1 MALRRFDELVTGGT
15 ISVQVIVLRERIDPA
30 DLGRAI
36 QLVFLAPDIV
46 ESILAVRQPVEL
58 TPRCH
63 KRIGTLPLEWDRQRR
78 ILGFSA

>member
-1 MALRRFDELVTGGT
+1 MPAGDIASVREIALREGV
-15 ISVQVIVLRERIDPA
+15 DPG
-30 DLGRAI
+30 DLGRTI

-46 ESILAVRQPVEL
+46 ESILAGRQPVEL
-58 TPRCH
+58 TPRRL